1 MCTHYPEPTV
11 ATNKGRHG
19 QYVLTLITLIN
30 VVFHTHSILNTPYIE
45 PLSLLRPDSDWCG
58 EVDRIRRAHTRKV
71 NCKLIWKKVIQF
83 SIVLKSNM
91 IQTSVK
97 VFLDNRYLT

>member
-19 QYVLTLITLIN
+19 HYVLTLITLIN

-45 PLSLLRPDSDWCG
+45 PLSSALTVIGVERLTESD
-58 EVDRIRRAHTRKV
+58 E
-71 NCKLIWKKVIQF
+71 LIQEK
-83 SIVLKSNM
+83 
-91 IQTSVK
+91 
-97 VFLDNRYLT
+97 